1 MGATPVVGRFVE
13 DSTRLGGWR
22 REDALEPVARREPAA
37 WGYLVHPSLLPTVFA
52 PSQDHPDPETPQ
64 VVARKV

>member
-13 DSTRLGGWR
+13 DSTRLKRGR
-22 REDALEPVARREPAA
+22 RRGAPEPAEGGEPA
-37 WGYLVHPSLLPTVFA
+37 TWGYLVHPSLLPTVFA
-52 PSQDHPDPETPQ
+52 PSQDHPDPDTPK

>member
-13 DSTRLGGWR
+13 DAVRTER
-22 REDALEPVARREPAA
+22 RRDAPESVAVRETVA

-52 PSQDHPDPETPQ
+52 PSQDDPVPDGTK